1 MNTLPAFAT
10 LDQNNMVINVS
21 ILDTIDDIS
30 TTDSIVGISSTD
42 SIGISSSFSII
53 TYNTPDSS
61 LVNEPAIGYT
71 LDTTLN
77 AFIPPK
83 PDPTYILNTITYQ
96 WEPNPSLTYD
106 LHNDGKLY
114 RYDSENICWI
124 PTFGPEIV
132 GVGTF

>member
-21 ILDTIDDIS
+21 ISIVGIS
-30 TTDSIVGISSTD
+30 STDSIGISSTD

-61 LVNEPAIGYT
+61 VVNEPAIGYT

>member
-1 MNTLPAFAT
+1 MNTLPVFAT

-21 ILDTIDDIS
+21 ILDTIDYIP
-30 TTDSIVGISSTD
+30 TTDN
-42 SIGISSSFSII
+42 IGISSSFSII
-53 TYNTPDSS
+53 TYNTSDSS
-61 LVNEPAIGYT
+61 VVNEPAIGYI

-96 WEPNPSLTYD
+96 WEPDPSLTYD

-114 RYDSENICWI
+114 RYDSKNICWI
-124 PTFGPEIV
+124 PAWENDPI
-132 GVGTF
+132 GVGTI

>member
-21 ILDTIDDIS
+21 ILDTIDDIP
-30 TTDSIVGISSTD
+30 TTD
-42 SIGISSSFSII
+42 SIGISSSFSIL

-61 LVNEPAIGYT
+61 VINEPAIGYT

-96 WEPNPSLTYD
+96 WETDPSLTYD

-114 RYDSENICWI
+114 RYDLENICWI

-132 GVGTF
+132 GVGTI

>member
-10 LDQNNMVINVS
+10 LDQNNIVINVS
-21 ILDTIDDIS
+21 ILDTIDDIP
-30 TTDSIVGISSTD
+30 TTD

-61 LVNEPAIGYT
+61 VVNEPAIGYT

-132 GVGTF
+132 GVGTL

>member
-1 MNTLPAFAT
+1 MNTLPVYAT

-21 ILDTIDDIS
+21 ILDTIEDIP
-30 TTDSIVGISSTD
+30 TTDSIGV
-42 SIGISSSFSII
+42 SSSFSII
-53 TYNTPDSS
+53 TYNIPNSS
-61 LVNEPAIGYT
+61 AVNEPAIGYT

-96 WEPNPSLTYD
+96 WEPDPSLTYD

-114 RYDSENICWI
+114 RYDPENICWI
-124 PTFGPEIV
+124 PTFGAEIV
-132 GVGTF
+132 EVATT

>member
-1 MNTLPAFAT
+1 MNTLPLYAT
-10 LDQNNMVINVS
+10 LDQNNIVVNIN
-21 ILDTIDDIS
+21 ILTNNENIP
-30 TTDSIVGISSTD
+30 TTD
-42 SIGISSSFSII
+42 SIGISSSFYII

-61 LVNEPAIGYT
+61 VVNEPAIGYT

-83 PDPTYILNTITYQ
+83 PDSTYILNTKTYQ
-96 WEPNPSLTYD
+96 WEPDPSLTYD

-114 RYDSENICWI
+114 RYDPENICWI

-132 GVGTF
+132 

>member
-1 MNTLPAFAT
+1 MNTLPSYAT
-10 LDQNNMVINVS
+10 LDQNNIVVNIN
-21 ILDTIDDIS
+21 ILT
-30 TTDSIVGISSTD
+30 SSENIPTTD

-53 TYNTPDSS
+53 TYNTSDSS
-61 LVNEPAIGYT
+61 VVNEPAIGYI

-83 PDPTYILNTITYQ
+83 PDATYILNTITYQ
-96 WEPNPSLTYD
+96 WEPDLSLTYD

-124 PTFGPEIV
+124 PTWENDPI
-132 GVGTF
+132 GVGTT